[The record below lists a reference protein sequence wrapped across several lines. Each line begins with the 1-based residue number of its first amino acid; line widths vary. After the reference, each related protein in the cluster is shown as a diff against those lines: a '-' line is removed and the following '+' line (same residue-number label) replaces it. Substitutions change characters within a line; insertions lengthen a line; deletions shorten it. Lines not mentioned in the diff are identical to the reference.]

1 MRLAGFAI
9 TAAVVAGLSG
19 PAFAQEG
26 SGAGSSQQ
34 TATNPPAPNLQPLAQ
49 TSSDSGRNWMVSG
62 SLGTNFG
69 SSRNTTRVEL
79 VDLENFDSGTTSAN
93 FGAQIAYL
101 GRGVIGGE
109 FLADFSPRLNAFNNV
124 LFDRSPDVNSYM
136 FNVIAVA
143 PFGNAHSY
151 DPYISGGIGTVTMN
165 STIFTVDPTIVAN
178 INTIGTE
185 TASASRFGWDL
196 GGGVMAWSEKNWGF
210 RGDVRYYKTGSNNTD
225 VFDLNN
231 IDGDAFTRV
240 ELSGMSFWKANA
252 GLACGCSKT
261 DHQQPD
267 THRYRWPVTEGSKV
281 VSVRGRLTRL
291 TVSALLI

>member
-62 SLGTNFG
+62 FIGTNFG
-69 SSRNTTRVEL
+69 SSRNNDNGEL
-79 VDLENFDSGTTSAN
+79 FGLENFNSSSTSAN
-93 FGAQIAYL
+93 FGGQVAYL

-109 FLADFSPRLNAFNNV
+109 FLADFSPNIGTFNNV
-124 LFDRSPDVNSYM
+124 LFSDSPNVNSYM
-136 FNVIAVA
+136 FNAIAVA

-151 DPYISGGIGTVTMN
+151 DPYISGGIGWVTLN
-165 STIFTVDPTIVAN
+165 ATIFTLDPTLAPN
-178 INTIGTE
+178 ISAIGTE
-185 TASASRFGWDL
+185 SVSGSRFGWDL

-210 RGDVRYYKTGSNNTD
+210 RGDVRYYRTTSNTSD
-225 VFDLNN
+225 VLDLNN
-231 IDGDAFTRV
+231 IGNGDVFTRV
-240 ELSGMSFWKANA
+240 ELSGISFWKANA
-252 GLACGCSKT
+252 GLSF
-261 DHQQPD
+261 
-267 THRYRWPVTEGSKV
+267 RW
-281 VSVRGRLTRL
+281 
-291 TVSALLI
+291 